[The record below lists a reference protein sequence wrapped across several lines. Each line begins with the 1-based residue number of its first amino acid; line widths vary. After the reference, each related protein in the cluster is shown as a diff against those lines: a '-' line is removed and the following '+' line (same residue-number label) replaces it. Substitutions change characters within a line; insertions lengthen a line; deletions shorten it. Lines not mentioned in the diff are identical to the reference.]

1 MLKAQMLAEE
11 LNHITNPK
19 VRATTEA
26 YLEEATPDYF
36 FSVSAS
42 LSGQHHPLFA
52 LGVGGLVRHTKAV
65 CMIAEELMRMK
76 TWMYLPD
83 LYKDFIRA
91 ACIVHDTCKYGAE
104 DEIDKSKYREHPD
117 LAAENY
123 RSFWNLYNDGE
134 ECPQFLLNAIA
145 AHMGQWGETKEMTP
159 MDRCV
164 HFADYFSSRDFISI
178 PTLEV

>member
-1 MLKAQMLAEE
+1 MLKIEMFAEE
-11 LNHITNPK
+11 LSRISDPK
-19 VRATTEA
+19 VRATTKF

-36 FSVSAS
+36 FSVPAS

-65 CMIAEELMRMK
+65 CMVAEELLRMK

-83 LYKDFIRA
+83 LYKDYIRA

-104 DEIDKSKYREHPD
+104 DEPDKSKYREHPE

-123 RSFWNLYNDGE
+123 RSYWNLFNDGK
-134 ECPQFLLNAIA
+134 ECPQFLLSAIA
-145 AHMGQWGETKEMTP
+145 AHMGQWG
-159 MDRCV
+159 
-164 HFADYFSSRDFISI
+164 RDQRDDAHGQMCAFC
-178 PTLEV
+178 